1 MKRYLIIGNG
11 VAGTSAA
18 EQIRKHDNNGD
29 ITIISDEKYPF
40 YYRIRLNEYISGDID
55 KNALTGKKA
64 EWYAE
69 QKIQLITG
77 VRVTGADPAKQYI
90 ITDSGQKYFYDFL
103 LIATGSRSFVPPIQG
118 VNKEGVFTLRTL
130 NDAGRIVSFCEKIDK
145 VVLIGGGLLGV
156 ETGNALRKKGKQV
169 TVVEFFP
176 RLLPKQL
183 DTRGAE
189 RLKKIMEN
197 MGFSFRLGATT
208 KKITGTNEVES
219 VMLENEE
226 SIPADMVIMSAG
238 VRPNLELGQL
248 LGLSCNK
255 GIIVDS
261 ALKTSNP
268 TIFAAGDV
276 AEFENVLYGIWP
288 AAMQQGG
295 TAGTNMAGG
304 AMAYQGSVMANKLK
318 VIGIDLA
325 SAGEIDVENRF
336 TSKIEETD
344 TVYRKIV
351 FDNHHIIGCI
361 MLGDTSDFNT
371 FTRLIAEKNIEK
383 S

>member
-77 VRVTGADPAKQYI
+77 VSVTGADPAKQYI

-118 VNKEGVFTLRTL
+118 VNKKGVFTLRTL

-145 VVLIGGGLLGV
+145 VVLIGGGLLGL

-208 KKITGTNEVES
+208 KKITGTNVVES
-219 VMLENEE
+219 VMLENEK

-288 AAMQQGG
+288 AAMQQGR

-344 TVYRKIV
+344 TVYKKIV
-351 FDNHHIIGCI
+351 FDNHRIIGCI